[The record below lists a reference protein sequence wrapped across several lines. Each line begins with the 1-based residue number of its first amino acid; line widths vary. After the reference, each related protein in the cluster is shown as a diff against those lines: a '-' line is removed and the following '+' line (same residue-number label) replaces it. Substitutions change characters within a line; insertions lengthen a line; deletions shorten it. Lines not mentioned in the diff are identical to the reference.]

1 MHNPCLLYWVSPVEY
16 IRVLTLRDP
25 KFCRY
30 HSTYPWILLCSRPL
44 IGLGVVND
52 SLSCRY
58 MDVAHPCISYHEL
71 YYAERL
77 PLDFDVDYDVCSCY
91 ELSV

>member
-44 IGLGVVND
+44 IELGVVND
-52 SLSCRY
+52 SMSHRY
-58 MDVAHPCISYHEL
+58 MDVAHPSIHYHLCYVEI
-71 YYAERL
+71 L
-77 PLDFDVDYDVCSCY
+77 PLDFDVDYNVLPYD